1 MIQDIKLNL
10 IQWILEIQNQ
20 ETLEKIWEL
29 KEQEKKE
36 REARFFSLCGS
47 WQSEKSGDELV
58 KEIYESRNDE
68 PRDIEL

>member
-20 ETLEKIWEL
+20 ETLEKLWEW

-36 REARFFSLCGS
+36 REARFLSSFGA
-47 WQSEKSGDELV
+47 WQDDEDSDLMEV
-58 KEIYESRNDE
+58 IYESRNDKSCQS
-68 PRDIEL
+68 